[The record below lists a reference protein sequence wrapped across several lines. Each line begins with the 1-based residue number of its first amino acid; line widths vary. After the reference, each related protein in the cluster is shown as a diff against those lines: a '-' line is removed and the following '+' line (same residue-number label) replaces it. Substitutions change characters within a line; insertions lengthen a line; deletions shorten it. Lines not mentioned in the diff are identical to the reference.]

1 MRWASLALAMAMA
14 ITAIFGI
21 LALIVNAP
29 RPSVI
34 KVDCSMASFH
44 PDYTPAMRK
53 ACQER
58 HKHRTP

>member
-1 MRWASLALAMAMA
+1 MRWASLALATAMA

-21 LALIVNAP
+21 LALIVSAP

-58 HKHRTP
+58 YKNSP

>member
-1 MRWASLALAMAMA
+1 MAMA

-21 LALIVNAP
+21 LALIFSAP